1 MNIESNKKNCIKNGA
16 IIEERDNR
24 ISELLVQLVI
34 CFCTFFLPFSE
45 AFDLKCYEGDL

>member
-1 MNIESNKKNCIKNGA
+1 MNIESDKKNCIKNGA

-34 CFCTFFLPFSE
+34 CFCTFFF
-45 AFDLKCYEGDL
+45 AFLRSF